1 MAISRSPDE
10 TRQHYV
16 SYMGEPLGEASYALW
31 SEVALLFRDWGEF
44 TYLFGSHPN
53 RTELLNKAAPVFFR
67 AVQVALFEAT
77 VLRIARLT
85 DPPKSVGK
93 SNLTVQQLPDLADT
107 SLAGELTRLVE
118 EAKEAA
124 GFCRDWRNRSI
135 AHRDLQLA
143 LSKDAEPLPDAT
155 IEKVKKAIL
164 ALGAILDSLTQ
175 HYLNSTTLF
184 EFDGVTGGA
193 PSLLKVLQ
201 DGLKLKAE
209 RLAAL
214 RRGELPPR

>member
-16 SYMGEPLGEASYALW
+16 SSMGEPLGEASYALW

-164 ALGAILDSLTQ
+164 ALGAILNSLTQ

>member
-1 MAISRSPDE
+1 MSISRSPDE

-16 SYMGEPLGEASYALW
+16 SHMGQPLGEASYALW

-44 TYLFGSHPN
+44 VYLFGSHPN
-53 RTELLNKAAPVFFR
+53 RTELLNKAAPIFFR

-93 SNLTVQQLPDLADT
+93 LNLTVQQLPDLADT
-107 SLAGELTRLVE
+107 SIKDELTRLVE

-143 LSKDAEPLPDAT
+143 LSKGANPLPDAT
-155 IEKVKKAIL
+155 IEKVKKAIF
-164 ALGAILDSLTQ
+164 ALGAILNSLTQ

-184 EFDGVTGGA
+184 EFDGVPGGA

-201 DGLKLKAE
+201 DGMKLKAE

-214 RRGELPPR
+214 ERGELPTR

>member
-1 MAISRSPDE
+1 
-10 TRQHYV
+10 
-16 SYMGEPLGEASYALW
+16 MGEPLGEAAYALW

-44 TYLFGSHPN
+44 VYLFGSHPN
-53 RTELLNKAAPVFFR
+53 RTELLNKAAPLFFR
-67 AVQVALFEAT
+67 VVQNTLFEAT
-77 VLRIARLT
+77 ILRIARLT

-107 SLAGELTRLVE
+107 RINDELTRLVE
-118 EAKEAA
+118 EAKGAA

-143 LSKDAEPLPDAT
+143 LSKDADPLPDAT
-155 IEKVKKAIL
+155 IEKVKTAIL
-164 ALGAILDSLTQ
+164 GLAAILNLLTQ
-175 HYLNSTTLF
+175 YYLNSTTLF
-184 EFDGVTGGA
+184 EFDGIPGGA
-193 PSLLKVLQ
+193 ASLLKVVQ
-201 DGLKLKAE
+201 DGLKLKTE